1 MCPWTTTDQQLKHI
15 LQLSTRRLEQAG
27 RSESLLNGL
36 ESSAA
41 GTRCVHDHGDTDQA
55 DEAAPAMSKRSG
67 STGGSTIVSAS
78 RPSCGRT
85 QADPPPAH
93 ATRLQAARC
102 GTCSGKWHGVSSR
115 T

>member
-15 LQLSTRRLEQAG
+15 LHLSTRRLEQAG

-78 RPSCGRT
+78 RPLTGT
-85 QADPPPAH
+85 PPADVLHRLHCVVNRRLGDRRLAEH
-93 ATRLQAARC
+93 AAT
-102 GTCSGKWHGVSSR
+102 
-115 T
+115 